1 MKKKRLGSLFGFIS
15 TFLLVLI
22 AISPNILHIPI
33 AWRAWVFLGAVFWM
47 IINTSGAS
55 WS

>member
-1 MKKKRLGSLFGFIS
+1 MKKKLLGNWFGFIS
-15 TFLLVLI
+15 TLALILI
-22 AISPNILHIPI
+22 AISPTILRIPI